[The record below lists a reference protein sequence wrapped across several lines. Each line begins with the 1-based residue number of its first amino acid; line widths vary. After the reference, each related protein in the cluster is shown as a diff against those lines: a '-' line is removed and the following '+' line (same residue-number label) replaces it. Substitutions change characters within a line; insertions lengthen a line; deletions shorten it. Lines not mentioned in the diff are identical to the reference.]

1 MSIDAAELEII
12 ITRVLHE
19 KRSITDESHVI
30 HHNWIDK
37 QMRCADEQ
45 ETLCEWVRL
54 QIEQQHVRNERWK
67 KFESSFIGG
76 LALMILGWLGWIG
89 TVIYHSWDAVKEAIK
104 P

>member
-1 MSIDAAELEII
+1 MSIDAVELETI

-19 KRSITDESHVI
+19 KRSITDENHVI
-30 HHNWIDK
+30 HHNWIEK

-45 ETLCEWVRL
+45 ETLCDWVRL
-54 QIEQQHVRNERWK
+54 QIEQQKERKAKWQ

-76 LALMILGWLGWIG
+76 LALAALAFLGWIG
-89 TVIYHSWDAVKEAIK
+89 KLIWHSRDIS

>member
-30 HHNWIDK
+30 HHNWIEA

-54 QIEQQHVRNERWK
+54 QIEQQHIRNERWK

-76 LALMILGWLGWIG
+76 IAIAAVGFLIWVGQLIW
-89 TVIYHSWDAVKEAIK
+89 HSRDI